1 MSERESINIGLMGLG
16 VIGSG
21 VAHVLIHK
29 ADAIAQQVGCP
40 LILKRALDCDVSKK
54 RSSKIPAQIFT
65 TDPNQLLTDP
75 AIDII
80 IEVIGGETDAFEYI
94 KEALS
99 RGKHVVTA
107 NKEVIAKHGPELLAL
122 AARHKVDIRHEASV
136 GGGIPLINP
145 FKHDLLANKISAI
158 HAIINGT
165 TNYIVTRMANDGL
178 DFATALRQAQELG
191 YAEADPADD
200 IDGVDA
206 AYKLAILATIAFRA
220 EIRPEDVYR
229 EGISRLTA
237 RDFRYAKEL
246 GYAIKL
252 LAIAK
257 EENHSI
263 QVRVHPVFIP
273 QDLLLAKVDGVF
285 NAIQVEGDLTGRVIF
300 YGRGAGPLPTS
311 SAVVADVIHLAQDIK
326 LGLHPKPQ
334 PQFAQ
339 SKKIIPLSQIETRY
353 YMRMTTA
360 DRPGVLA
367 QISKIL
373 GDNLISISSVIQ
385 KETDVASQRAEIVLM
400 TYPAR
405 ESAVQQALQEIEKLP
420 IVQEIGNLI
429 RVED

>member
-21 VAHVLIHK
+21 VAHVLLHK
-29 ADAIAQQVGCP
+29 ADAIAQHVGCQ
-40 LILKRALDCDVSKK
+40 LILKRALDRDVSKK
-54 RSSKIPAQIFT
+54 RSSKIHAQIFT

-80 IEVIGGETDAFEYI
+80 IEVIGGEADAFEYI

-122 AARHKVDIRHEASV
+122 AAKHKVDIRHEASV

-178 DFATALRQAQELG
+178 DFATALSQAQELG
-191 YAEADPADD
+191 YAEANPADD
-200 IDGVDA
+200 IEGVDA
-206 AYKLAILATIAFRA
+206 SYKLAILATIAFRA
-220 EIRPEDVYR
+220 EIRPADVYR

-300 YGRGAGPLPTS
+300 YGRGAGSLPTS

-326 LGLHPKPQ
+326 LGLHPRPQ
-334 PQFAQ
+334 PQLSQ
-339 SKKIIPLSQIETRY
+339 SKKIIPISQIETRY
-353 YMRMTTA
+353 YMRMTTV

-373 GDNLISISSVIQ
+373 GDNFISISSVIQ
-385 KETDVASQRAEIVLM
+385 KETDIASQRAEIVLM

-405 ESAVQQALQEIEKLP
+405 ESAVQQALQKIEKLS